1 MCQKEMDDIQFP
13 SVIFKGESKGSLG
26 VSFYVTGIATI
37 YLFTSSF
44 SYFYLEELKRVLEC
58 NSRFL
63 SEEAPTS
70 ELEISSEFP
79 SWRVF

>member
-1 MCQKEMDDIQFP
+1 M
-13 SVIFKGESKGSLG
+13 
-26 VSFYVTGIATI
+26 FYITGIATV
-37 YLFTSSF
+37 YLFLSSF
-44 SYFYLEELKRVLEC
+44 SYFYLEELKKVLIC
-58 NSRFL
+58 NSRVL